1 MSITKLQANS
11 KALDT
16 LKLFRIIFKSA
27 NRHFHEIEKITGIG
41 GAALWALYE
50 IAENEQLTVSSLAAN
65 MSVHQSTASNLVD
78 KLESDGFISRVRSD
92 KDKRV
97 VYLNITEK
105 GNSTLSKAPLPHR
118 GILPDALMKF
128 DDESLDALNEKLNAL
143 VNVMKKTNAQL
154 AFEPLGIS

>member
-1 MSITKLQANS
+1 MSNSKSNS

-27 NRHFHEIEKITGIG
+27 NRHFHEVEKMTGIG
-41 GAALWALYE
+41 GAALWALSE
-50 IAENEQLTVSSLAAN
+50 IDENKQLTVSALAAS
-65 MSVHQSTASNLVD
+65 MSIHQSTASNLID

-97 VYLNITEK
+97 VFLSITEK
-105 GNSTLSKAPLPHR
+105 GKSVLTKAPQPYR
-118 GILPDALMKF
+118 GLLPDALMQF

-143 VNVMKKTNAQL
+143 VSMMQKTNVQL